1 MSGWPSGVT
10 TIVLVEL
17 REKASR
23 AASLMPLTVGGSM
36 TEVLA
41 ASLVLLVGPD
51 PVIVQFYVD
60 RQVQRKLDLID
71 AKLDCL
77 LGKD

>member
-1 MSGWPSGVT
+1 
-10 TIVLVEL
+10 
-17 REKASR
+17 
-23 AASLMPLTVGGSM
+23 M

-41 ASLVLLVGPD
+41 ASLVLLVNLI